1 MDVELS
7 ERSLARIRAKV
18 ESGSFA
24 SADEVIEQALG
35 LLEDREREYGEWLRA
50 EVAKGQ
56 ASADAGR
63 VTPVDAKFL
72 NGLRD
77 QLGMPR
83 RDFDAG

>member
-18 ESGSFA
+18 ESGAFA

-56 ASADAGR
+56 ADVDAGR
-63 VTPVDAKFL
+63 VTRVDDEFFDKIRARF
-72 NGLRD
+72 GLPERT
-77 QLGMPR
+77 R
-83 RDFDAG
+83 EAR